1 MISDT
6 ISCPTG
12 SLDEKKRKK
21 IVLLL
26 HQSPYFLPLDLV
38 PLLPNDLPSNPGLDL
53 PFFLSFLL
61 SFLAAIL
68 SVRFFCF
75 AAIEATICSFRSSL
89 NNTNHHNCF
98 HFHKTKKN
106 AYQAFLLFAFSFS
119 FLLTAFFNLVSS
131 SRIFVPSRRASALS
145 HFSFSSMDL
154 RFSSDMVASFSLRAA
169 SCSRACEGSDVVLS
183 RSAFF
188 DEDLLMILPNVMF
201 VSFA

>member
-1 MISDT
+1 MRLAIIVKPECPVISDT

-98 HFHKTKKN
+98 HFHKTKKKRIPSFF
-106 AYQAFLLFAFSFS
+106 ALRLFLFLPLDSFLQSRFVISNFRSFKTCFRLVPFFFFFYGFAFFIGHG
-119 FLLTAFFNLVSS
+119 
-131 SRIFVPSRRASALS
+131 R
-145 HFSFSSMDL
+145 
-154 RFSSDMVASFSLRAA
+154 
-169 SCSRACEGSDVVLS
+169 
-183 RSAFF
+183 
-188 DEDLLMILPNVMF
+188 
-201 VSFA
+201 